1 MIPGLLTGTGCLV
14 VVFVEAG
21 NKEKEPCLVRRK
33 KIKLGSEH
41 NRLRYQSVSE
51 TSKWRHLISSC
62 VYIYLECGAE
72 VGLEI

>member
-1 MIPGLLTGTGCLV
+1 MISGLLMGTRCLV

-41 NRLRYQSVSE
+41 INRLRYQSVYE
-51 TSKWRHLISSC
+51 TSKWRCLISSC
-62 VYIYLECGAE
+62 MYIYTSG
-72 VGLEI
+72 VWSRG